1 MAQDSQGFKLHPEAG
16 QAAIHM
22 EAECLGG
29 GTDVHGQPQLY
40 DKTEASLGYMI
51 PCLRNT
57 YIYIHVYI
65 HTYIWRERERERG
78 AGEGTQWLR
87 SLTALQRTQTQFPA
101 PARQLTTIQDSSSR
115 EPMPFSG
122 LCRHWMHFF

>member
-57 YIYIHVYI
+57 YIYTYSNNVLYI
-65 HTYIWRERERERG
+65 VVVVDLNYYKLDFT
-78 AGEGTQWLR
+78 
-87 SLTALQRTQTQFPA
+87 
-101 PARQLTTIQDSSSR
+101 
-115 EPMPFSG
+115 
-122 LCRHWMHFF
+122 